1 MSSPLPLNP
10 LEIYCH
16 ALSRRPP
23 YRGGAASL
31 WLSPCYRFQLGEGYL
46 VVVEGQ
52 LSSRPCYR
60 AEDRAASLPAF
71 PLLQVPATQARR
83 HCKKS
88 RCRRCLV
95 TSRRTELR
103 RCPLSPS
110 YRFQQSDRHSSAS
123 LSTTF
128 PLSRIPAVLLSLN
141 RQGRGGKEHGGTDPE
156 S

>member
-1 MSSPLPLNP
+1 MSSPLPLKP

-23 YRGGAASL
+23 CRGGAASL
-31 WLSPCYRFQLGEGYL
+31 WLSPCYRFQPGEGYL

-60 AEDRAASLPAF
+60 AEDRAASLPSF
-71 PLLQVPATQARR
+71 PLLQVPAAQAIRR
-83 HCKKS
+83 CRKS

-103 RCPLSPS
+103 RLRFDLITGSSRTSDTRQHLYRPLSPCH
-110 YRFQQSDRHSSAS
+110 RFQQCRCEEERRRRS
-123 LSTTF
+123 
-128 PLSRIPAVLLSLN
+128 V
-141 RQGRGGKEHGGTDPE
+141 QGGGVDYRR
-156 S
+156 